1 MMSNRSQFRLHWPY
15 DIIFFGRGV
24 NRMVLVLCEVDEVHP
39 ILLAV
44 ETELL
49 RPLLAIIDNYLVVR
63 TAGDDV
69 HAIVAEIDLKYISI
83 FQKIFVTC
91 SGGWWSGPCC
101 LCTASPPSWTCKEFV
116 MSFGLKYQQKY
127 LSSFEKYFINFY
139 LQLNLSRG
147 IVSWVWEVIFLSL
160 FLISTVGQEG
170 RITVNFSTACL
181 ILSLFRSK

>member
-1 MMSNRSQFRLHWPY
+1 
-15 DIIFFGRGV
+15 
-24 NRMVLVLCEVDEVHP
+24 
-39 ILLAV
+39 
-44 ETELL
+44 
-49 RPLLAIIDNYLVVR
+49 
-63 TAGDDV
+63 
-69 HAIVAEIDLKYISI
+69 
-83 FQKIFVTC
+83 
-91 SGGWWSGPCC
+91 
-101 LCTASPPSWTCKEFV
+101 

-127 LSSFEKYFINFY
+127 LSSFEKYFINFH